1 LEKHILANAENNAQ
15 KPHTLQI
22 VILKSLKMMV
32 ILEQKKKKKK
42 KRSTTSQRLLHV
54 EPTVLLSGRSL
65 NGNFRAKEPSKL
77 HAQMLYNVSL
87 NKCVCSQF
95 LHIVYT
101 YGGSGLGVILP

>member
-32 ILEQKKKKKK
+32 ILEQKK